1 MALPAIPLL
10 SRLEPP
16 ALERLLVRSVTRPVT
31 RGSVLFLTGEARE
44 RAYFVLDGSFLLI
57 ARDPSGTESVIGFA
71 AHGRLLDEAG
81 TADGE
86 PHTCDG
92 IAAADA
98 IVLSV
103 EAGTLRRELDRSA
116 AATKELVRQLEA
128 RLDWMTTAA
137 TERVTCRVEGRV
149 AGRLLDLAD
158 SLGATRNGAIELHLP
173 VQQEQLGLLAGTTR
187 ESACKT
193 MRLLKKRGILDYR
206 GRKLRILR
214 PDALDYLRCGGRA
227 AGSSPSA
234 DGEDR
239 RRSRQRSG
247 T

>member
-1 MALPAIPLL
+1 MALPIPLL

-16 ALERLLVRSVTRPVT
+16 ALERVLVRSVTRPVP
-31 RGSVLFLTGEARE
+31 RGSILFLTGETRE
-44 RAYFVLDGSFLLI
+44 RAHFVLDGSFFLI
-57 ARDPSGTESVIGFA
+57 ARDAAGTESVIGFA
-71 AHGRLLDEAG
+71 THGRLLDEAG
-81 TADGE
+81 TADGA

-92 IAAADA
+92 IAASNAS
-98 IVLSV
+98 VLSV
-103 EAGTLRRELDRSA
+103 EAGALRRELDRNT

-137 TERVTCRVEGRV
+137 TERATCRVAGRV
-149 AGRLLDLAD
+149 AGRLLDLAGT
-158 SLGATRNGAIELHLP
+158 LGVRRNGAIELHLP

-193 MRLLKKRGILDYR
+193 MRLLKKRGVLDYR

-214 PDALDYLRCGGRA
+214 PDALDYLRCGERA
-227 AGSSPSA
+227 AGSCPSA
-234 DGEDR
+234 DGAAR
-239 RRSRQRSG
+239 RRSRPKSG